1 MKRIETAIREI
12 QSIRRRFFNAEIFRT
27 TLNPEPRTLNLE
39 RERRAAWR
47 SKFEV
52 QSSTVQSLF
61 GCGLAALRKHLRP
74 LRLITLRGSLVAA
87 VPRCVLWLATLVTLA
102 CVAVEPADGDRKTKV
117 LVVTGGHGFEQE
129 PFFKI
134 FKDNP
139 DITFTHAEHAKAN
152 ATVYERGDLS
162 SYDVVVL
169 YDMAKNITEEQK
181 AKFLSLFDKG
191 TGLVVLHHALVS
203 YPDWPEY
210 EKIIGGR
217 YPEPDP
223 NKPGTVTEKAG
234 YQHDVEVPVV
244 IVAKDH
250 PVTAGLKDFT
260 IHDEIY
266 WGYRVQPDVTPLI
279 TTTHAKSGK
288 PLGWCRTQGKS
299 RVVYLQLGHGPE
311 AFNNENYR
319 KLVAQSIR
327 WTAKR

>member
-1 MKRIETAIREI
+1 MKKIETAIREI
-12 QSIRRRFFNAEIFRT
+12 QSIPRRFFNAEGA
-27 TLNPEPRTLNLE
+27 EVGAEE
-39 RERRAAWR
+39 RGGG
-47 SKFEV
+47 F
-52 QSSTVQSLF
+52 SLRP
-61 GCGLAALRKHLRP
+61 LRKPLRP
-74 LRLITLRGSLVAA
+74 LRLVRLRGSLVTA
-87 VPRCVLWLATLVTLA
+87 VPRCVLLLATLVTIA
-102 CVAVEPADGDRKTKV
+102 CVAVEPAAKLKV

-134 FKDNP
+134 FQDNP
-139 DITFTHAEHAKAN
+139 EITFTHAEHAQAN

-181 AKFLSLFDKG
+181 AKFLSLFDQG
-191 TGLVVLHHALVS
+191 AGLVVLHHALVS

-250 PVTAGLKDFT
+250 PITAGLKDFT

>member
-1 MKRIETAIREI
+1 MKTIHTICVMLLAMLAGIA
-12 QSIRRRFFNAEIFRT
+12 SSAAEGNMK
-27 TLNPEPRTLNLE
+27 L
-39 RERRAAWR
+39 
-47 SKFEV
+47 
-52 QSSTVQSLF
+52 
-61 GCGLAALRKHLRP
+61 
-74 LRLITLRGSLVAA
+74 
-87 VPRCVLWLATLVTLA
+87 
-102 CVAVEPADGDRKTKV
+102 KV

-129 PFFKI
+129 PFFKM

-139 DITFTHAEHAKAN
+139 DITFTHAEHAKTN
-152 ATVYERGDLS
+152 ATVYERSDLLN
-162 SYDVVVL
+162 YDVVVL
-169 YDMAKNITEEQK
+169 YDMPKNITEEQK
-181 AKFLSLFDKG
+181 VKFLSLFEKG

-203 YPDWPEY
+203 YAEWPEY
-210 EKIIGGR
+210 ERIIGGR

-223 NKPGTVTEKAG
+223 KKPGTVTEKAG

-244 IVAKDH
+244 IVAKGH
-250 PVTAGLKDFT
+250 PITAGLKDFT

-327 WTAKR
+327 WTAQHSP